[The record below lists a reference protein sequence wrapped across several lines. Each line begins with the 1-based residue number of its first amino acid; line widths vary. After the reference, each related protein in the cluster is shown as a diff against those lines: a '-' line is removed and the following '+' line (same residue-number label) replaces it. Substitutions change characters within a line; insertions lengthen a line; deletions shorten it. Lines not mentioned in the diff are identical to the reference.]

1 MSAPKFRMLSST
13 DPDDTSCTAW
23 FTVNGEEHELAFTT
37 NMQAHKVS
45 DLIQAAYTSGIQD
58 GARNV
63 ARRVCRELEGH
74 L

>member
-13 DPDDTSCTAW
+13 DPADTSCTAW
-23 FTVNGEEHELAFTT
+23 FTVNGEEHELRFADNSHAFMT
-37 NMQAHKVS
+37 A
-45 DLIQAAYTSGIQD
+45 DIIQDAYNTGIQD

-63 ARRVCRELEGH
+63 ARRLYRELEGH